1 MIGSGLVGSAFAP
14 EPSAAESTWTTAGYT
29 EREIAESTAELRIK
43 LHAVEAKL
51 EVRNAERRAELSAI
65 AVKHGGEV
73 QALKFQ
79 LEKVQE

>member
-1 MIGSGLVGSAFAP
+1 MIGSGLVGGAFAP

-51 EVRNAERRAELSAI
+51 
-65 AVKHGGEV
+65 
-73 QALKFQ
+73 
-79 LEKVQE
+79 